1 MKRTTGI
8 ATVESRVLIPVPLLE
23 QHVNSKHHPHE
34 HHDVKAKEEEVISNF
49 ENITWCTE
57 ELEVDGFIEI
67 HLQAEGNK
75 HRCLIVPVITCLLAV
90 CTKGSDP
97 GYKHTWSCSLS

>member
-23 QHVNSKHHPHE
+23 QHVNSKHHPRE
-34 HHDVKAKEEEVISNF
+34 HHDVKAKEVISNF